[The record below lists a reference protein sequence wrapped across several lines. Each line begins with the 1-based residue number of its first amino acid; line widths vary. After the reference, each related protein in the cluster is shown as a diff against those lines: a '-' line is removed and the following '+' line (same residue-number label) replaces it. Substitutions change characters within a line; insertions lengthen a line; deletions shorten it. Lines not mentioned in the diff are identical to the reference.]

1 MTALQN
7 TGICIIL
14 DSGGCYLQ
22 NKYGTRLREGFC
34 KVLRRGGEGALEI
47 FPCSACLPA
56 WLSSTCL
63 RPGRQM
69 NTLRGKPAAAV
80 ILRVL
85 FPVGYLRNHSNTP
98 TGIVTSF
105 ARAFFTRSRQKR
117 VELHRGAL
125 RQSSYVLINGTDSGC
140 LGATSA
146 HGTPCQDR
154 PNERQKAQKARDGL
168 RAHMAVLSSPRSSPP
183 PPLHPPPPPPPA
195 GAGASAILSFGN
207 LLGDAWASQVV
218 VEASRGSRKF
228 QGHRSFS
235 RYPKLP
241 VGDMAAPHRSFLS
254 GSTNSQSQQPSEV
267 RGSCTR

>member
-1 MTALQN
+1 MCTCGSMTALQN

-154 PNERQKAQKARDGL
+154 PNERQKAQKGERRPPCTHGS
-168 RAHMAVLSSPRSSPP
+168 AVLT
-183 PPLHPPPPPPPA
+183 A
-195 GAGASAILSFGN
+195 
-207 LLGDAWASQVV
+207 VV
-218 VEASRGSRKF
+218 AAT
-228 QGHRSFS
+228 
-235 RYPKLP
+235 
-241 VGDMAAPHRSFLS
+241 AAPPTTTTTTSRSRSVSHFKLW
-254 GSTNSQSQQPSEV
+254 
-267 RGSCTR
+267 